1 MKKEITMFLTALLVL
16 FVFTGCG
23 SGKSEAEKAV
33 EEFGRQIKEEA
44 AKDGVDLAEMLKQEK
59 AASESRMASKSE
71 IREAK
76 QAVKA
81 ELDAQYDPQLQEEFD
96 ALIAASTAEDTLA
109 HGSRYNELIEERNA
123 LGKAAD
129 VSWGGKSN
137 YVALD
142 ASYISKAMFLSTTE
156 YRDWEYKVFCR
167 SASSFSSSAEDRI
180 MLVFG
185 DDKGTGSWKELVF
198 VKEDG
203 SVCKLDLGSIFEPGS
218 SISIDTVSESAV
230 QLCAIEHSDWNWY
243 LFDIRGPEGVLTAKS
258 TELSVEAYNAKLN
271 DAISRDDK
279 MGEAGEYAPFWNN
292 TLEDLNKMILH
303 NTMGCAA
310 DRCSYK

>member
-23 SGKSEAEKAV
+23 SGTSEAEKAV
-33 EEFGRQIKEEA
+33 EEFGRQMKEEA
-44 AKDGVDLAEMLKQEK
+44 AKDGADLEEMLKQEK

-96 ALIAASTAEDTLA
+96 ALIAASTPEDTLA
-109 HGSRYNELIEERNA
+109 HGRRYNELIEERNA
-123 LGKAAD
+123 QGKTAD

-142 ASYISKAMFLSTTE
+142 ASYISKAMFLSTSE
-156 YRDWEYKVFCR
+156 YKDWEYKVFCR
-167 SASSFSSSAEDRI
+167 STGSFSNSDTDRI
-180 MLVFG
+180 MLVYG
-185 DDKGTGSWKELVF
+185 DDNGTGNWKELVF
-198 VKEDG
+198 VKENG
-203 SVCKLDLGSIFEPGS
+203 SICKLDLGSVFEPGS
-218 SISIDTVSESAV
+218 SISIETISETAI
-230 QLCAIEHSDWNWY
+230 QLCVIEHSDWNWY
-243 LFDIRGPEGVLTAKS
+243 LFNISGPEGVLTAKS
-258 TELSVEAYNAKLN
+258 TELSEEAYNAKLN
-271 DAISRDDK
+271 EAISQDDR
-279 MGEAGEYAPFWNN
+279 MAESWDYAPGWGN
-292 TLEDLNKMILH
+292 TPEEMNKMILR